1 MLSTV
6 YYWYNHCGF
15 DPIIVSNAKDKIR
28 LEQKEGLQSE
38 YHMPAFFQFDYKKLI
53 LKKINV

>member
-6 YYWYNHCGF
+6 YYWYKHCCF
-15 DPIIVSNAKDKIR
+15 DPIIVFNAKDKIR

-38 YHMPAFFQFDYKKLI
+38 YHMLPSHTVIVIEANI
-53 LKKINV
+53 